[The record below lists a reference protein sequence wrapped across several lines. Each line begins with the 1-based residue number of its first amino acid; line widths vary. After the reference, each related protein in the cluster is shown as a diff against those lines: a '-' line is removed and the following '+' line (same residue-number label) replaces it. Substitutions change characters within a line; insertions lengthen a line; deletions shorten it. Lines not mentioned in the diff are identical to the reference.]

1 MKAVLIHAYSTTNSG
16 DGLLVDEAAALV
28 REAHP
33 GIELSL
39 VALDPAS
46 FDPNAF
52 QAVIHPLTGTSESIN
67 SIQTLIRGAIAFG
80 SAGRSLSALERVLAE
95 ADLVVAVGGGYLR
108 TKNPLE
114 ALKMLLTHAIQL
126 PRKPS
131 RIPFIYLPQSIGP
144 LNFGTKALVLSRL
157 RNVSAVVVRDDRSLT
172 ELKKLGNVVRAPD
185 MALLGLPSEWD
196 PASVVAAHDRG
207 PVGIVARELS
217 SSTSRTK
224 LYRERIVELHGHAQ
238 TELLAQAT
246 ARGND
251 DPTFYRSLGFSGPF
265 RTLRESVSGAVG
277 LRPSAVISVRLHG
290 SIQTIRSGVPSVH
303 LSYERKGW
311 GAYEDL
317 GLSRFVHNA
326 FDFDPDVV
334 WAQVEE
340 LRLDP
345 SEYWASVARSIGTLA
360 GHRDALVSKLRTS
373 IVEAES

>member
-1 MKAVLIHAYSTTNSG
+1 
-16 DGLLVDEAAALV
+16 
-28 REAHP
+28 
-33 GIELSL
+33 
-39 VALDPAS
+39 
-46 FDPNAF
+46 
-52 QAVIHPLTGTSESIN
+52 
-67 SIQTLIRGAIAFG
+67 
-80 SAGRSLSALERVLAE
+80 
-95 ADLVVAVGGGYLR
+95 
-108 TKNPLE
+108 
-114 ALKMLLTHAIQL
+114 
-126 PRKPS
+126 
-131 RIPFIYLPQSIGP
+131 
-144 LNFGTKALVLSRL
+144 
-157 RNVSAVVVRDDRSLT
+157 
-172 ELKKLGNVVRAPD
+172 
-185 MALLGLPSEWD
+185 
-196 PASVVAAHDRG
+196 
-207 PVGIVARELS
+207 
-217 SSTSRTK
+217 
-224 LYRERIVELHGHAQ
+224 
-238 TELLAQAT
+238 LLAQAT